1 MVRLDELEFAGPKC
15 TAKTDV
21 LLIELYCQIQVLI
34 R

>member
-1 MVRLDELEFAGPKC
+1 MVRLVELGFAVPKY